1 MIRGID
7 DNKVDDNE
15 LMYTQPS
22 MTLPSDAM
30 ISQWKLS
37 LEGGETNLRCGH
49 EVITVVLHTH
59 YNREICRTEKKFI
72 DMDFTSLSI
81 HCFRDQILS
90 KYMLLSVIMDNI
102 LELVNI
108 CDIFTL

>member
-1 MIRGID
+1 MFFFFFFSSRRRHTRSGRVTGVQTCALPILRGID

-30 ISQWKLS
+30 ISKWKFS
-37 LEGGETNLRCGH
+37 LEGGETTLRCGH

-72 DMDFTSLSI
+72 DMDFTTLSL
-81 HCFRDQILS
+81 H
-90 KYMLLSVIMDNI
+90 
-102 LELVNI
+102 
-108 CDIFTL
+108 

>member
-30 ISQWKLS
+30 ISQWKFS
-37 LEGGETNLRCGH
+37 LEGGETTLRCGH

-72 DMDFTSLSI
+72 DMDFTTLSI
-81 HCFRDQILS
+81 HCF
-90 KYMLLSVIMDNI
+90 YVHEFM
-102 LELVNI
+102 
-108 CDIFTL
+108 